1 MANKA
6 AAFAQQWL
14 RNAQQVA
21 GGKVIN
27 KVFPFLSFLVAND
40 YSSSIC
46 RMRFDV
52 FFILQYIATTLP

>member
-27 KVFPFLSFLVAND
+27 NKIFPYSFFFVAND
-40 YSSSIC
+40 YSRSI
-46 RMRFDV
+46 
-52 FFILQYIATTLP
+52 